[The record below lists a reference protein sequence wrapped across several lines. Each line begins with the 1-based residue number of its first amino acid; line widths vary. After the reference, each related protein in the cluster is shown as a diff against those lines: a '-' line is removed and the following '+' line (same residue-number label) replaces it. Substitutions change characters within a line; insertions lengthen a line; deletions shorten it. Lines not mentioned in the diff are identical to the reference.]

1 MASRLEAAT
10 KGYGAH
16 MLITDSVYDIMTDNK
31 RYLRKIDQV
40 IPEGDDKKVNLYTV
54 DLLPYHLFDELGTTP

>member
-1 MASRLEAAT
+1 
-10 KGYGAH
+10 